1 MTVKKGIP
9 WGPFTLRIP
18 FVHFTISWSEYI
30 QGVTAGSA
38 AALIFLPMLINW
50 FGLTQYNMNNIHKC
64 IGSYYNAIYLYHI
77 YIKNYL
83 D

>member
-50 FGLTQYNMNNIHKC
+50 FGLTEDEALTFLFLSTFFSKM
-64 IGSYYNAIYLYHI
+64 SRL
-77 YIKNYL
+77 L
-83 D
+83 